1 MTNSTP
7 PDNYEENFAH
17 LKQIVERLEREKLGL
32 EESLSLFEEG
42 MKLANL
48 CDHQLLEVEE
58 RVRVLV
64 SGNETLTP
72 RADIPLQ
79 AVSESTI
86 DERPLEN

>member
-79 AVSESTI
+79 AISESTV

>member
-72 RADIPLQ
+72 RADIPLH
-79 AVSESTI
+79 AVSESTV
-86 DERPLEN
+86 DDRPLEN

>member
-1 MTNSTP
+1 MTNATP
-7 PDNYEENFAH
+7 PDNYENNFAH
-17 LKQIVERLEREKLGL
+17 LKQIVERLERETLGL

-48 CDHQLLEVEE
+48 CDHQLQDVEE

-72 RADIPLQ
+72 RADIPLH
-79 AVSESTI
+79 AVSESTV
-86 DERPLEN
+86 DDRPLEN

>member
-32 EESLSLFEEG
+32 EEALSLFEEG

-72 RADIPLQ
+72 RADIPLH
-79 AVSESTI
+79 AVSESTV
-86 DERPLEN
+86 DDRPLEN